1 MAFVLV
7 VEANKTLAGRASDAL
22 NAVGHSCG
30 WVSGADQAVALLR
43 WRVPD
48 LILLDQTLPGAD
60 GGALPQTLRRA
71 ADAPDLPI
79 MLLTTGPLA
88 EPHDTSIVDHIE
100 KPFDP
105 RYLVWRVNHALGN
118 QVGRAAD
125 VAAPGAEEV
134 PLRAENGRG
143 RLRSMA

>member
-7 VEANKTLAGRASDAL
+7 IEANKTLAGRASDAL

-30 WVSGADQAVALLR
+30 WVSAAGPAVALLR

-48 LILLDQTLPGAD
+48 LVLLDQTLPGAD

-71 ADAPDLPI
+71 AGVPELPI
-79 MLLTTGPLA
+79 MLLTAGPLA

-118 QVGRAAD
+118 RAGRAAD
-125 VAAPGAEEV
+125 PGDPVAEDL
-134 PLRAENGRG
+134 PLRTGAVWG

>member
-7 VEANKTLAGRASDAL
+7 IEANKTLAGRASDAL

-30 WVSGADQAVALLR
+30 WVSAPGQAVALLR

-71 ADAPDLPI
+71 ANVPALPI
-79 MLLTTGPLA
+79 VLLTSRPLA
-88 EPHDTSIVDHIE
+88 EPHDVSIVDHIE

-105 RYLVWRVNHALGN
+105 RYLVWRVNHALGH
-118 QVGRAAD
+118 QAHRAQSATESED
-125 VAAPGAEEV
+125 V
-134 PLRAENGRG
+134 PLRAATGFG